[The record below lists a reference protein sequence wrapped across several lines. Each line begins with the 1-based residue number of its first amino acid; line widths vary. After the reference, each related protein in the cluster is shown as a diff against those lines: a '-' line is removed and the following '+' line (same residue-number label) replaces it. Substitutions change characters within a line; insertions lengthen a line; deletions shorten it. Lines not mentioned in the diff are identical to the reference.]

1 MIVHCDQC
9 NTNFRLDDAK
19 VKDTGVKVRCSK
31 CRHIFV
37 VFPEMPKEDSEFHD
51 LLKSFGPASGTAMA
65 SAKEEEAPLQ
75 ETSQTE
81 DFSFT
86 AGESGFAG
94 YGDLQEEAGPPEL
107 AGEEASDTPDAGF
120 SAGGGELQRN
130 EFDFSALLDEPPPR
144 VEESAQN
151 EFQGLDVF
159 DNLDFSSEEPVA
171 DGAVQGKTSSP
182 QDAVFDDDFPLPE
195 TLPSDSRVEPVEE
208 SPEVALSDGDAA
220 PPAPDFA
227 VAFADEQPREEQGV
241 QEEAIPEEGALIA
254 QEVAADELPSLSSRR
269 RQHSVLPIVVTAIS
283 VVFILLLAAGG
294 LIFLKDGPNAFDRLG
309 LGFLSQWA
317 GMEVKE
323 EGNIS
328 VRGMTGVF
336 MANKEAGEIFVVTG
350 EAVNGFKKPRASIQV
365 RGFLYG
371 PNGEVLMRKVAYCGN
386 MLTQEQLKTL
396 PLSKIE
402 LAMNNQ
408 FGDSLSNLGVP
419 PGKGIPFVIVFTKL
433 PNNAVDYGVE
443 VAGSTVAGK

>member
-51 LLKSFGPASGTAMA
+51 LLKSLGPASGTAMA
-65 SAKEEEAPLQ
+65 NANEEEAPLQ
-75 ETSQTE
+75 DTAVKAE
-81 DFSFT
+81 DFSLT
-86 AGESGFAG
+86 AGESG
-94 YGDLQEEAGPPEL
+94 YGDLQEEPSPPEL
-107 AGEEASDTPDAGF
+107 AGEVSSDTPDAEF
-120 SAGGGELQRN
+120 SAGGGDVQRN
-130 EFDFSALLDEPPPR
+130 EFDFSALLDEPPLR
-144 VEESAQN
+144 VEESAQI
-151 EFQGLDVF
+151 EFQGMDVF
-159 DNLDFSSEEPVA
+159 DTLDFSSEEPVA
-171 DGAVQGKTSSP
+171 DGAVQEKPSSP
-182 QDAVFDDDFPLPE
+182 QDAVFNDDFPFPE
-195 TLPSDSRVEPVEE
+195 TLPSDSQVEPVERSLE
-208 SPEVALSDGDAA
+208 AAFPDGDDAA
-220 PPAPDFA
+220 PPSPDFA
-227 VAFADEQPREEQGV
+227 AAFADAQPREEQSV
-241 QEEAIPEEGALIA
+241 QGEAIPEEDAFVA
-254 QEVAADELPSLSSRR
+254 QEVTADELPPLSSRR
-269 RQHSVLPIVVTAIS
+269 RQHSMLPIVVTAIS

-294 LIFLKDGPNAFDRLG
+294 LVFLKDGPKAFDRLG
-309 LGFLSQWA
+309 LGFLSQWS

-336 MANKEAGEIFVVTG
+336 MTNKEAGEIFVVTG

-365 RGFLYG
+365 RGLLYG
-371 PNGEVLMRKVAYCGN
+371 PNGEVLMRRVAYGGN

-396 PLSKIE
+396 PLPKIE
-402 LAMNNQ
+402 AAMNNQ
-408 FGDSLSNLGVP
+408 FGDSLSNLGVS